1 MAEEERSEDEMTF
14 SENDDDVS
22 ESGEEDDQ
30 ESAEP
35 GGYGHEFIDPV
46 LPNQNC
52 GVCLLP
58 MKDAVQTKC
67 GHRFCG
73 VCLKRSIR

>member
-14 SENDDDVS
+14 SENDDDFS

-30 ESAEP
+30 ESSEP
-35 GGYGHEFIDPV
+35 GLSSH
-46 LPNQNC
+46 NC